1 MDTVFP
7 DIPLYR
13 GWGAPLRLESDI
25 RDLRLVQGQVPRDLN
40 GMLYRCGPDRQ
51 YPSIAKDDIFIDGE
65 GMAHLF
71 RFENGHV
78 DYRSRW
84 VRTERFRLQER
95 ARRSLFGR
103 YRNRYTN
110 DPSVA
115 GRNMGTANTNIVW
128 HGHKLLALKEDSLP
142 IELDPETLETRG
154 EWRYEGAV
162 SAVSL
167 TAHPKLMR
175 RPTSSST
182 SRARAARSFTRPGS
196 RCRIRG
202 WCTTLP

>member
-25 RDLRLVQGQVPRDLN
+25 RDVPLVHGQVPRELS
-40 GMLYRCGPDRQ
+40 GFLYRCGPDRQ
-51 YPSIAKDDIFIDGE
+51 YPPMTKDDVFIDGE

-84 VRTERFRLQER
+84 VRNERFRLQEQ

-103 YRNRYTN
+103 
-110 DPSVA
+110 
-115 GRNMGTANTNIVW
+115 
-128 HGHKLLALKEDSLP
+128 
-142 IELDPETLETRG
+142 
-154 EWRYEGAV
+154 
-162 SAVSL
+162 
-167 TAHPKLMR
+167 
-175 RPTSSST
+175 
-182 SRARAARSFTRPGS
+182 
-196 RCRIRG
+196 
-202 WCTTLP
+202 